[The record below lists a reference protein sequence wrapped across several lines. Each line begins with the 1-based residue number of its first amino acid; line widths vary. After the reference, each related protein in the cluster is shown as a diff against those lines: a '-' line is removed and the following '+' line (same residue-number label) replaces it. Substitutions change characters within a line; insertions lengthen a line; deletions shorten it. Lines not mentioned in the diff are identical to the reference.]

1 MGNANAGRLR
11 GFVSAAGIMANV
23 FRSGVRPGSDDAT
36 CMAPLPALGVQPRT
50 VGDFCAVRQFI
61 GKVAVGVPPTT
72 FNGNG
77 GLLRPYRLM
86 IVYAYAL
93 FNEWNGVHVAQKIQT
108 LFIDDIDGS
117 EAEGT
122 VRFALDGAEYEIDL
136 NAKNAEALRKALSR
150 YVEAARRSSGT
161 TARRPGRAGRRAAAS
176 GLNTTEVREWAKAQG
191 IDVKDRGRVPAE
203 LVVRFRAAT
212 GN

>member
-1 MGNANAGRLR
+1 MHARTDGYRVRVQARPMWQPAFPTACVFNVDPGAGLC
-11 GFVSAAGIMANV
+11 SAYH
-23 FRSGVRPGSDDAT
+23 
-36 CMAPLPALGVQPRT
+36 L
-50 VGDFCAVRQFI
+50 FC
-61 GKVAVGVPPTT
+61 
-72 FNGNG
+72 
-77 GLLRPYRLM
+77 
-86 IVYAYAL
+86 AL
-93 FNEWNGVHVAQKIQT
+93 FNERNGAHVAQKIQT

-136 NAKNAEALRKALSR
+136 NAKHAEALRKALAK
-150 YVEAARRSSGT
+150 YVDAARRSSGT
-161 TARRPGRAGRRAAAS
+161 ARRQARSGRRASAT
-176 GLNTTEVREWAKAQG
+176 GVNTTEVREWAKAQG

>member
-1 MGNANAGRLR
+1 M
-11 GFVSAAGIMANV
+11 
-23 FRSGVRPGSDDAT
+23 
-36 CMAPLPALGVQPRT
+36 
-50 VGDFCAVRQFI
+50 
-61 GKVAVGVPPTT
+61 
-72 FNGNG
+72 
-77 GLLRPYRLM
+77 
-86 IVYAYAL
+86 
-93 FNEWNGVHVAQKIQT
+93 AQKIQT

-136 NAKNAEALRKALSR
+136 NAEHAKELREALAR
-150 YVEAARRSSGT
+150 YVAAGRRSG
-161 TARRPGRAGRRAAAS
+161 GRARPARNGRRAAAS
-176 GLNTTEVREWAKAQG
+176 GLNTVEVREWAKAQG